1 MYYSI
6 LFAGHDAKK
15 PAGIQSPCRLVGWL
29 VQCEL
34 ERIADT
40 ALNAGIV
47 IHIACNALQPRIQGE
62 IITDGRVITRAED
75 TR

>member
-6 LFAGHDAKK
+6 LFAVRDAKK
-15 PAGIQSPCRLVGWL
+15 TGKDTKPPAGWL

-34 ERIADT
+34 VRIADT

>member
-6 LFAGHDAKK
+6 LFTGHDAKK
-15 PAGIQSPCRLVGWL
+15 TGKDTKPPAGWL
-29 VQCEL
+29 VKCEL
-34 ERIADT
+34 VRIADT
-40 ALNAGIV
+40 GLDAGIV
-47 IHIACNALQPRIQGE
+47 LHIACNEVQPRIQGE

>member
-1 MYYSI
+1 MQ
-6 LFAGHDAKK
+6 KK
-15 PAGIQSPCRLVGWL
+15 PARIQSPLPVGWL

-47 IHIACNALQPRIQGE
+47 IHIACNALQPRIQGKM
-62 IITDGRVITRAED
+62 ITDGRVNTRVED
-75 TR
+75 IH

>member
-15 PAGIQSPCRLVGWL
+15 TGRDTKPSAGWL

-40 ALNAGIV
+40 GLDAGIV
-47 IHIACNALQPRIQGE
+47 FHIACIEVQPRIQGE
-62 IITDGRVITRAED
+62 IITDGRVNTRAED

>member
-6 LFAGHDAKK
+6 LFAVRDAKK
-15 PAGIQSPCRLVGWL
+15 TGKDTKPPAGWL

-34 ERIADT
+34 VRIADT

-62 IITDGRVITRAED
+62 IITDGRVNTRAED
-75 TR
+75 TH